1 MQSGRQGGA
10 GGKSVKEQTTFASLA
25 WAGKKKQTKREKFLS
40 EMDRVVPWEE
50 LLALIEPHYPKA
62 GNGRRPMPLERMVRL
77 YFLQQWYGLSDP
89 GMEEAL
95 YDIESVRRFA
105 GIELGEEDIPDET
118 TILHFRHLLEKH
130 GLTEKLLAE
139 VNQYLSEKKL
149 LLKEGTIVDATLIA
163 APSSTKN
170 KEKKR
175 DGEMSST
182 KKGNNYHFGMKV
194 HTGTDCQSGLVHTV
208 KVTTASVHDKQEM
221 DELLHGEEKA
231 VFGDKG
237 YFSDQDKR
245 TARKTGLFWGVLDK
259 AKSKKRLSHK
269 QKRRNRKLSSLRAK
283 VEHPFR
289 VVKRQF
295 GYVKVRYRG
304 LTKNAAQVFTLFA
317 LANLYRVRRALLG

>member
-1 MQSGRQGGA
+1 VG
-10 GGKSVKEQTTFASLA
+10 TF
-25 WAGKKKQTKREKFLS
+25 RE
-40 EMDRVVPWEE
+40 
-50 LLALIEPHYPKA
+50 I
-62 GNGRRPMPLERMVRL
+62 G
-77 YFLQQWYGLSDP
+77 Q
-89 GMEEAL
+89 AL

-105 GIELGEEDIPDET
+105 GIELGEQDIPDES
-118 TILHFRHLLEKH
+118 TILNFRHLLEKH
-130 GLTEKLLAE
+130 GLTEKLFDE
-139 VNQYLSEKKL
+139 VNEYLSEKKL
-149 LLKEGTIVDATLIA
+149 LLRGGTIVDATLIH

-170 KEKKR
+170 KDKKR

-182 KKGNNYHFGMKV
+182 KKGSNYHFGMKV
-194 HTGTDCQSGLVHTV
+194 HTGTDSRSGLVHTV

-245 TARKTGLFWGVLDK
+245 SARKAGLFWGVLDK

-269 QKRRNRKLSSLRAK
+269 QKRRNKKLSSIRAK

-295 GYVKVRYRG
+295 GYLKTRYRG
-304 LTKNAAQVFTLFA
+304 LKKNAAQIYTLFA
-317 LANLYRVRRALLG
+317 LANLYRVRKVLLA

>member
-1 MQSGRQGGA
+1 M
-10 GGKSVKEQTTFASLA
+10 KEQTTFASLA

-77 YFLQQWYGLSDP
+77 YFVQQWYGLSDP

-105 GIELGEEDIPDET
+105 GIELGEQDIPDET
-118 TILHFRHLLEKH
+118 TILNFRHLLEKH
-130 GLTEKLLAE
+130 HLTEKLLGE
-139 VNQYLSEKKL
+139 VNEYLSEKKL
-149 LLKEGTIVDATLIA
+149 LLREGTIVDATLIA

-170 KEKKR
+170 QDKKR
-175 DGEMSST
+175 DREMSST

-194 HTGTDCQSGLVHTV
+194 HTGVDSQSGLVHTV

-221 DELLHGEEKA
+221 AGLLHGKEKA

-237 YFSDQDKR
+237 YFSDPDKR
-245 TARKTGLFWGVLDK
+245 SARKTGLYWGVLDK

-269 QKRRNRKLSSLRAK
+269 QKRRNRKLSSIRAK

-317 LANLYRVRRALLG
+317 LANLYRVRRALLA

>member
-1 MQSGRQGGA
+1 MSR
-10 GGKSVKEQTTFASLA
+10 
-25 WAGKKKQTKREKFLS
+25 
-40 EMDRVVPWEE
+40 
-50 LLALIEPHYPKA
+50 
-62 GNGRRPMPLERMVRL
+62 
-77 YFLQQWYGLSDP
+77 LQQEISNAMLQLTLLDKNNARAWFLFPREFVGFQ
-89 GMEEAL
+89 G
-95 YDIESVRRFA
+95 ESVHRFA
-105 GIELGEEDIPDET
+105 GIELGEQDIPDET
-118 TILHFRHLLEKH
+118 TIILNFRHLLEKH
-130 GLTEKLLAE
+130 HLTEKLLGE
-139 VNQYLSEKKL
+139 VNEYLSEKKL
-149 LLKEGTIVDATLIA
+149 LLREGTIVDATLIA

-170 KEKKR
+170 QDKKR
-175 DGEMSST
+175 DREMSST

-194 HTGTDCQSGLVHTV
+194 HTGVDSQSGLVHTV

-221 DELLHGEEKA
+221 AGLLHGKEKA

-245 TARKTGLFWGVLDK
+245 SARKTGLYWGVLDK

-269 QKRRNRKLSSLRAK
+269 QKRRNRKLSSIRAK

-317 LANLYRVRRALLG
+317 LANLYRVRRALLA

>member
-1 MQSGRQGGA
+1 MKQ
-10 GGKSVKEQTTFASLA
+10 QTTFASLA
-25 WAGKKKQTKREKFLS
+25 WGAKKKQTKREKFLA
-40 EMDRVVPWEE
+40 EMQCVVPWEK
-50 LLALIEPHYPKA
+50 LMALIEPYYPKA
-62 GNGRRPMPLERMVRL
+62 GKGRRAMPLERMVRI

-105 GIELGEEDIPDET
+105 GIELGDEEVPDESK
-118 TILHFRHLLEKH
+118 ILNFRHLLEAH
-130 GLTEKLLAE
+130 QLTEKLLEE
-139 VNQYLSEKKL
+139 VNRYLSEKKL

-170 KEKKR
+170 QDKAR

-194 HTGTDCQSGLVHTV
+194 HTGVDSDSGLVHTV
-208 KVTTASVHDKQEM
+208 KVTTAKVHDKQEM
-221 DELLHGEEKA
+221 ENLLHGEERA

-245 TARKTGLFWGVLDK
+245 AARHKGLFWGVLDK
-259 AKSKKRLSHK
+259 TKSKKALSNK
-269 QKRRNRKLSSLRAK
+269 QRRRNRKLASIRAK

-289 VVKRQF
+289 VIKRQF
-295 GYVKVRYRG
+295 GYIKTRYRG
-304 LTKNAAQVFTLFA
+304 LAKNAAQIYTLFA
-317 LANLYRVRRALLG
+317 LTNLYLARRALMA